1 MNMEPEEFLSPPFLH
16 SPLWSIIRSFSPR
29 RKRRRRRRFF
39 FIFFLLLFSQLW
51 NLRISYSIFFSYFFS
66 LYSSTRRFFFSTRS
80 LSTSYFESLSRSKC
94 VPLIIFGFKYQ
105 LGHAEFF
112 SEAVYRTASWRKID
126 GTVNDIGPLCSNK
139 SEEREGKGERERE
152 SRWKIALD
160 REFENRV
167 PSKATLIRLGARS
180 VPISPP

>member
-1 MNMEPEEFLSPPFLH
+1 MVNYSHLEEKEEEEDSSSYFSSYSSLNFGIYVFRIP
-16 SPLWSIIRSFSPR
+16 SFSPI
-29 RKRRRRRRFF
+29 FF
-39 FIFFLLLFSQLW
+39 RFIF
-51 NLRISYSIFFSYFFS
+51 
-66 LYSSTRRFFFSTRS
+66 STRRFFFSTRS
-80 LSTSYFESLSRSKC
+80 LFVLFRITFAIEA
-94 VPLIIFGFKYQ
+94 LIIFGFKYQ

-139 SEEREGKGERERE
+139 SEEREGRGERERE

-180 VPISPP
+180 VPIGPP

>member
-1 MNMEPEEFLSPPFLH
+1 MVNYSHLEEKEEEEDSSSYFSSYSSLNFGIYVFRIP
-16 SPLWSIIRSFSPR
+16 SFSP
-29 RKRRRRRRFF
+29 
-39 FIFFLLLFSQLW
+39 IFFRF
-51 NLRISYSIFFSYFFS
+51 I
-66 LYSSTRRFFFSTRS
+66 SSTRRFFFSTRS

-139 SEEREGKGERERE
+139 SEEREGRGERENRVGRLHLTGNSKIV
-152 SRWKIALD
+152 SRRKRRLFGSELD
-160 REFENRV
+160 RFQSVLPKVMFAALHEIPRFRPIIV
-167 PSKATLIRLGARS
+167 RL
-180 VPISPP
+180 

>member
-1 MNMEPEEFLSPPFLH
+1 MVNYSHLEEKEEEEDSSSYFSSYSSLNFGIYVFRIP
-16 SPLWSIIRSFSPR
+16 SFSP
-29 RKRRRRRRFF
+29 
-39 FIFFLLLFSQLW
+39 IFFRF
-51 NLRISYSIFFSYFFS
+51 I
-66 LYSSTRRFFFSTRS
+66 SSTRRFFFSTRS

-180 VPISPP
+180 VPIGPP

>member
-1 MNMEPEEFLSPPFLH
+1 MVNYSHLEEKEEEEDSSSYFSSYSSLNFGIYVFRIP
-16 SPLWSIIRSFSPR
+16 SFSP
-29 RKRRRRRRFF
+29 
-39 FIFFLLLFSQLW
+39 IFFRF
-51 NLRISYSIFFSYFFS
+51 I
-66 LYSSTRRFFFSTRS
+66 SSTRRFFFSTLVRS
-80 LSTSYFESLSRSKC
+80 PSYFESLSRSKC

-180 VPISPP
+180 VPIGPP

>member
-39 FIFFLLLFSQLW
+39 FIFFLFSQLW

-139 SEEREGKGERERE
+139 SEEREGRERERERE

-180 VPISPP
+180 VPIGPP

>member
-1 MNMEPEEFLSPPFLH
+1 MVNYSHLEEKEEEEDSSSYFSSYSSLNFGIYVFRIP
-16 SPLWSIIRSFSPR
+16 SFSP
-29 RKRRRRRRFF
+29 
-39 FIFFLLLFSQLW
+39 I
-51 NLRISYSIFFSYFFS
+51 FFS

>member
-1 MNMEPEEFLSPPFLH
+1 MNMEPEEFLSSPLLH

-39 FIFFLLLFSQLW
+39 FIFFLFSQLW
-51 NLRISYSIFFSYFFS
+51 NLRISYSIFFSYFFFRS
-66 LYSSTRRFFFSTRS
+66 IPSTRRFFFSTRS
-80 LSTSYFESLSRSKC
+80 LFVLFRITFAIEA
-94 VPLIIFGFKYQ
+94 LIIFGFKYQ

-139 SEEREGKGERERE
+139 SEEREGRERERERE

-167 PSKATLIRLGARS
+167 PSKAMLIRLGARS
-180 VPISPP
+180 VPIGPP

>member
-39 FIFFLLLFSQLW
+39 FIFFLFSQLW

-66 LYSSTRRFFFSTRS
+66 LYFFYETFLLFHSRS
-80 LSTSYFESLSRSKC
+80 LSVLFRITFAIEA
-94 VPLIIFGFKYQ
+94 LIIFGFKYQ

-139 SEEREGKGERERE
+139 SEEREGRGERERE

-180 VPISPP
+180 VPIGPP

>member
-1 MNMEPEEFLSPPFLH
+1 MVNYSHLEEKEEEEEDSSSYFFFSLNFGIYVFRIP
-16 SPLWSIIRSFSPR
+16 SFSPI
-29 RKRRRRRRFF
+29 FF
-39 FIFFLLLFSQLW
+39 FALFLL
-51 NLRISYSIFFSYFFS
+51 RDV
-66 LYSSTRRFFFSTRS
+66 SSFPLVRS
-80 LSTSYFESLSRSKC
+80 SSYFESLSRSKC

-139 SEEREGKGERERE
+139 SEEREGRERERERE

-180 VPISPP
+180 VPIGPP